1 MSLCWF
7 LDTLNLINHEI
18 YLTNIYNK
26 NAPKWQWWCPISRFE
41 SPPQNLSKNEFTN
54 MVEKL
59 PQNMLNFQYHTYEH
73 ILLRK
78 KLRETKMWS
87 AR

>member
-1 MSLCWF
+1 MAVVVSDLQVW
-7 LDTLNLINHEI
+7 I
-18 YLTNIYNK
+18 
-26 NAPKWQWWCPISRFE
+26 
-41 SPPQNLSKNEFTN
+41 PPQNLSKNEFTN

-78 KLRETKMWS
+78 KLREKKNVKC
-87 AR
+87 